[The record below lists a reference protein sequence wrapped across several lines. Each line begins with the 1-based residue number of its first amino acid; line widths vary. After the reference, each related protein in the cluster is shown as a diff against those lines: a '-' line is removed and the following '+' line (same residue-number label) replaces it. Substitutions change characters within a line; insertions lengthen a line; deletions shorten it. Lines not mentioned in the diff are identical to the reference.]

1 MALIHYV
8 ECNTIHASNFVVDVP
23 AGAHWLMVITK
34 TPALFW
40 VHGGLQQYPAH
51 SVVLYQPQQKVYYQA
66 CGGQFINDWIRFESN
81 EPYVTESPLPLG
93 IPFALSDPDYCQ
105 KLLELLAS
113 EHHMGGDC
121 KASSTDLLLRAL
133 FNKLWES
140 YFQDNI
146 TPQYYKLLK
155 LRTLIQTNPGEYWT
169 VARMA
174 GVLQISPGYL
184 QSIYKKNFGLSCM
197 EDVINS
203 RVRMAKE
210 YLVHSAES
218 IADIAARCGYPN
230 VEHFCRQFKQVTG
243 HSPRNYQRQARAG
256 ASPP

>member
-8 ECNTIHASNFVVDVP
+8 ECNTTHASNFVVDVP
-23 AGAHWLMVITK
+23 AGAHWLLVITK

-40 VHGGLQQYPAH
+40 VHSGLKQYPAH

-66 CGGQFINDWIRFESN
+66 CTGQFINDWIRFESS
-81 EPYVTESPLPLG
+81 EPYITESPLPLG

-121 KASSTDLLLRAL
+121 KASSIDLLLRAL

-155 LRTLIQTNPGEYWT
+155 LRTSIQTNPG
-169 VARMA
+169 
-174 GVLQISPGYL
+174 S
-184 QSIYKKNFGLSCM
+184 
-197 EDVINS
+197 
-203 RVRMAKE
+203 
-210 YLVHSAES
+210 
-218 IADIAARCGYPN
+218 
-230 VEHFCRQFKQVTG
+230 TG
-243 HSPRNYQRQARAG
+243 P
-256 ASPP
+256 